1 MMLPITDSDLNGMLV
16 EALETVLPDVWEGVY
31 TGDDLDKY
39 LTFVHYSRGVVY
51 ANDRPTAKTW
61 RVTVTL
67 WARNRVNADTEREA
81 VRMAIW
87 REFGEYAVCETATDD
102 GWQQYIY
109 EFTAVGGVEAEVYG
123 G

>member
-16 EALETVLPDVWEGVY
+16 EALESVLPDVWEGVY

-67 WARNRVNADTEREA
+67 WARNRVNADAEREA

-87 REFGEYAVCETATDD
+87 REFGEYAVCENATDD

-109 EFTAVGGVEAEVYG
+109 EFTVAGAVETEVYG

>member
-1 MMLPITDSDLNGMLV
+1 MILPITDSDLNGMLV
-16 EALETVLPDVWEGVY
+16 EALESVLPDVWEGVY

-67 WARNRVNADTEREA
+67 WARNRVNADAEREA

-87 REFGEYAVCETATDD
+87 REFGEYAVCEVATDD

-109 EFTAVGGVEAEVYG
+109 EFTVAGGVESEVYG

>member
-1 MMLPITDSDLNGMLV
+1 MILPITDSDLNGMLV
-16 EALETVLPDVWEGVY
+16 EALESVLPDVWEGVY

-67 WARNRVNADTEREA
+67 WARNRVNADAEREA

-109 EFTAVGGVEAEVYG
+109 EFTVAGGVESEVYG

>member
-1 MMLPITDSDLNGMLV
+1 MMLSITDSDLNEMLV

-39 LTFVHYSRGVVY
+39 LTFVHYSRGFFY
-51 ANDRPTAKTW
+51 ANDRPTAKAW

-67 WARNRVNADTEREA
+67 WARNRVNADAEREA

-102 GWQQYIY
+102 EWQQYIY
-109 EFTAVGGVEAEVYG
+109 EFTAVGGVETEVYG